1 MKKDVYLE
9 ALMLGHVLGEADGL
23 ITGAKAAVDVGR
35 ALLKCRNTAGL
46 VKQALGILRAVS
58 HPWN

>member
-23 ITGAKAAVDVGR
+23 ITGAKAAVAVGR
-35 ALLKCRNTAGL
+35 ALLKCQNVMVPVSAGL
-46 VKQALGILRAVS
+46 VAGFLLNQAR
-58 HPWN
+58 